1 MSKQLPNLDSA
12 QLARPK
18 LEDYFIRTGFYDLL
32 PIALKL
38 AGNLGYEE
46 RDMIEAVC
54 KVSDKFYQYP
64 PTKNRTAWF
73 KKVFEEKLLEARGD
87 ILYNEVSM
95 KGWQNKCKLLV
106 YHSLPAPNRWAAR
119 TD

>member
-1 MSKQLPNLDSA
+1 MSKQLPHLNYA
-12 QLARPK
+12 QMERPK

-32 PIALKL
+32 PMALES

-54 KVSDKFYQYP
+54 KVCDKFYQYP
-64 PTKNRTAWF
+64 PTKNRKAWF

-87 ILYNEVSM
+87 ILTFEVGV
-95 KGWQNKCKLLV
+95 KDNG
-106 YHSLPAPNRWAAR
+106 
-119 TD
+119 